1 MTSSQILD
9 ELQVLGV
16 AVQVNGPNIRLDPIN
31 SVPPGL
37 MAEIRQQKPELIR
50 ELREPYADKPPET
63 EQELRQLMD
72 HLEDPENFTKWLEWA
87 MGYTDPAEDPRQTP

>member
-1 MTSSQILD
+1 
-9 ELQVLGV
+9 
-16 AVQVNGPNIRLDPIN
+16 
-31 SVPPGL
+31 

-72 HLEDPENFTKWLEWA
+72 HLEDSENFTKWLEWA